1 VRLETTATIDPIL
14 DVASLATSGNGHVLR
29 AVAGEYAA
37 IASAV
42 GFPIELDAMTYW
54 ASPDHLR
61 DAGRLDELAAI
72 NRACVAALQPIRDS
86 ARTFVAGVIGP
97 RADGYRAGASMD
109 VEEAIGYHTAQA
121 QALAAS
127 HVDVILGSTMSSAQ
141 EATGL
146 ASAISATGTDYIIG
160 YVVDERGRLPD
171 GTPLP
176 DVVRRIDG
184 LGDDRPVHHLITC
197 AHPRV
202 ALSAMR
208 HLRGNGDDVS
218 DRVIGIKANGANAS
232 PDTLEMTRQVLSD
245 PPLEW
250 IQPMLE
256 LRAEFGF
263 RVLGGCCGTDGR
275 HILALALALAST
287 LETSNAAANH
297 HDG

>member
-1 VRLETTATIDPIL
+1 M
-14 DVASLATSGNGHVLR
+14 ASLVTSGNGQVLR

-37 IASAV
+37 IASAF

-54 ASPDHLR
+54 AGPDHLR

-72 NRACVAALQPIRDS
+72 NRECVAALRPFRDA
-86 ARTFVAGVIGP
+86 ARVLIAGVIGP

-109 VEEAIGYHTAQA
+109 VKAAIGYHTAQA
-121 QALAAS
+121 RALAAS

-146 ASAISATGTDYIIG
+146 ASAVAATGTDYIIG

-171 GTPLP
+171 GTTLP
-176 DVVRRIDG
+176 DVVRRLDA
-184 LGDDRPVHHLITC
+184 LGDDRPVHHVITC
-197 AHPRV
+197 VHPEV

-208 HLRGNGDDVS
+208 HVREEGDDVS

-232 PDTLEMTRQVLSD
+232 PNTLETTRQVLSD

-250 IQPMLE
+250 IRPMLE
-256 LRAEFGF
+256 LRTEFGF

-287 LETSNAAANH
+287 LETSTIATNRN
-297 HDG
+297 DE